1 MCVLT
6 ANCAR
11 KILRGKGYT
20 CIFCSVCSCFFFFF
34 FFSVVGLLFC
44 VGVLQY
50 QLESCVIF
58 SSLLSSTCA
67 LSHQHS
73 KAKGNHDLCG
83 TYSPISDKRAWQLSS
98 YGVRLEQTQPKHS
111 FTTSSKCG
119 RCHWKAMLRDDDELM
134 LNVLRCQLTY

>member
-1 MCVLT
+1 MPEKFHVVK
-6 ANCAR
+6 AIR
-11 KILRGKGYT
+11 VHFVVFVR
-20 CIFCSVCSCFFFFF
+20 FCCCFFL

-67 LSHQHS
+67 LSHQHG

-83 TYSPISDKRAWQLSS
+83 TYSPISDKRAWGGGGGGGIAQW
-98 YGVRLEQTQPKHS
+98 LEHRT
-111 FTTSSKCG
+111 
-119 RCHWKAMLRDDDELM
+119 RD
-134 LNVLRCQLTY
+134 